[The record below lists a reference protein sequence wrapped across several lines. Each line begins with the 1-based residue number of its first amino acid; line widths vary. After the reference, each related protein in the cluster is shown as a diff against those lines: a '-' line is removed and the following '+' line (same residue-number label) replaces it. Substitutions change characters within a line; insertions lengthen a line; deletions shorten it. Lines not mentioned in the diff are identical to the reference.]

1 MKLNKSILS
10 MSVALLSSV
19 GVMAQTGAASGTPF
33 GSGADSVRC
42 LQNIS
47 IFSSYAKAQNFD
59 DAFEPWQLAY
69 KECPGSSKNIYIHGA
84 NILKHKISKE
94 TNPAK
99 RAALIN
105 DLLALYDNRIK
116 FFGEDAKKGKDA
128 ITLDKVNDYLA
139 LTGDKADYSKVY
151 DWTKHIVEEYKENS
165 PANLLYW
172 FLSSSR
178 EVARKDA
185 SKKEAYLNDY
195 LAASDYLDTQLNALT
210 DSTARANLEIN
221 IAQLDES
228 FARSG
233 LASCDLLKKIYT
245 MDKIEERKT
254 DKNFLASTIKIFQ
267 NSVDRDDEGN
277 PVGECDSPVPDKA
290 AEYLFRLEPSAN
302 AAKSLAGKYVREK
315 NYNEAIKYIEEAIKL
330 SSNNND
336 KVKAYEL
343 LWGIAGKTG
352 NGALATR
359 AQNAIL
365 AINPNNGRI
374 LIQQAVRIGNSA
386 NSIFPGDP
394 VKARCVFFLVI
405 QRLQAAAAKDSS
417 IAAQANRLIGQY
429 RARLPKAADIF
440 MHPELGSGKALAIP
454 GYGSVVLP

>member
-10 MSVALLSSV
+10 MSIALLSSV
-19 GVMAQTGAASGTPF
+19 GAMAQTGAASGTPF

-47 IFSSYAKAQNFD
+47 IFGSYAKAGNFE
-59 DAFEPWQLAY
+59 DAYEPWQLAY
-69 KECPGSSKNIYIHGA
+69 KECPASSKNIYIHGA
-84 NILKHKISKE
+84 NILRHMIGKE
-94 TNPAK
+94 KDATK
-99 RAALIN
+99 RAALVN
-105 DLLALYDNRIK
+105 DLLTLYDNRIK
-116 FFGEDAKKGKDA
+116 YFGHDAKKGKDA
-128 ITLDKVNDYLA
+128 ITLDKVNDYLS
-139 LTGDKADYSKVY
+139 LSGDKADYSKVY
-151 DWTKHIVEEYKENS
+151 DWTKDVVNEYKEQA
-165 PANLLYW
+165 PAGVLYW
-172 FLSSSR
+172 FLSASR

-185 SKKEAYLNDY
+185 SKSENYLNDY
-195 LAASDYLDTQLNALT
+195 LTASDYLDKQLASLT
-210 DSTARANLEIN
+210 DSTERANLEIN

-245 MDKIEERKT
+245 MDKVEDRKT
-254 DKNFLASTIKIFQ
+254 DKNFLSSIVKIFQ
-267 NSVDRDDEGN
+267 NAVDRDDEGN
-277 PVGECDSPVPDKA
+277 PKGECDSPVPDKA
-290 AEYLFRLEPSAN
+290 AEYLFRIEPSVN

-315 NYNEAIKYIEEAIKL
+315 NYGEAAKYIEEAIKL
-330 SSNNND
+330 STSNID
-336 KVKAYEL
+336 KVKSYEL
-343 LWGIAGKTG
+343 LWSIAVKTG
-352 NGALATR
+352 NSALSSR

-374 LIQQAVRIGNSA
+374 LIQQAVNIGNSA

-405 QRLQAAAAKDSS
+405 QRLQAAAAKDPSV
-417 IAAQANRLIGQY
+417 AAQANRLIAQY

-440 MHPELGSGKALAIP
+440 MHPELGSGKSLAIP